1 MRETTLEL
9 IKKFEDDSEV
19 FISATEALTYWSVYA
34 RVPRSPAE
42 GTHRVHHGIKYVT
55 GPNEDGN
62 VLILRDPFTSDTY
75 SVESRVPMETIV
87 DFVKKALARIPADR
101 DAAEKGQEEGCGTIC
116 G

>member
-1 MRETTLEL
+1 MCETILEL

-42 GTHRVHHGIKYVT
+42 GTHRAHHGILYVT
-55 GPNEDGN
+55 GPKEDGN
-62 VLILRDPFTSDTY
+62 MLILRDPFTSDTY
-75 SVESRVPMETIV
+75 RVECRGSMETID
-87 DFVKKALARIPADR
+87 DFVKKALARIPVDR
-101 DAAEKGQEEGCGTIC
+101 NAAEKGQEEGCGTIC